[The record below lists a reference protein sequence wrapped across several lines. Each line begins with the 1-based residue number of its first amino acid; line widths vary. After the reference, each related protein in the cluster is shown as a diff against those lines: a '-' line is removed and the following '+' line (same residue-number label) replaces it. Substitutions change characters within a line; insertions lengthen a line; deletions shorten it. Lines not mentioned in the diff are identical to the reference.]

1 MGIPSNGGLGP
12 YQLAIIFGLSLY
24 GIGGK
29 FSIAGPFDTE
39 ASTFAMVVWAT
50 QAALLILLGIFT
62 AIYIAVDR
70 YRIKTGR
77 VTVITNGSGM
87 KL

>member
-1 MGIPSNGGLGP
+1 
-12 YQLAIIFGLSLY
+12 
-24 GIGGK
+24 
-29 FSIAGPFDTE
+29 
-39 ASTFAMVVWAT
+39 MVVWAT

-62 AIYIAVDR
+62 AIYITVDK
-70 YRIKTGR
+70 YRIKTGK